1 MSLSMLKPAQLPIF
15 IRRISLTLVLSLL
28 WSGQSSSIAADWQG
42 FKQSL
47 MGEGRAKVSQMAID
61 CASPSKVIVKGAT
74 SRAAIAQLQAVTGSA
89 GDQVSDEAVVLN
101 DAGVRALE
109 RKDFKS
115 AIAKLEA
122 AVKQCPSY
130 KTAVENLGIAYN
142 NFGMQLQSKPFESLK
157 QFHKALYLDPQ
168 NATTNGNLEAMIK
181 LMHRNPE
188 QASDRAALGDKA
200 TAAGDW
206 CGAVV
211 EYVMALRL
219 KPDEQVSGKLKSARR
234 RLALADGAGNLPSAA
249 YWEEAV
255 RSLPKAGESK
265 PAAAMP
271 SGSTGDAVVD
281 SATSNQ
287 EVFLQHA
294 KELYEQYVLAS
305 DSHNPGLVNFYAK
318 DATLSMGGSDPH
330 SLTAKLKVPLE
341 QWKERYLSR
350 QRKDGVLNNK
360 DRFENVSYK
369 VERSGVKVS
378 FTRVDPQ
385 VTAKVEWFVKP
396 DFDRR
401 WRIFEQTELAV
412 PPAKPRKK
420 S

>member
-1 MSLSMLKPAQLPIF
+1 M
-15 IRRISLTLVLSLL
+15 
-28 WSGQSSSIAADWQG
+28 SSIAADEPASVLCPSAG
-42 FKQSL
+42 SGAKLTHTATDCSL
-47 MGEGRAKVSQMAID
+47 TVKSVAKGMSGRGS
-61 CASPSKVIVKGAT
+61 
-74 SRAAIAQLQAVTGSA
+74 IAQLQAVTGSA
-89 GDQVSDEAVVLN
+89 GDRVSDDAVALN

-109 RKDFKS
+109 KKDFKS

-188 QASDRAALGDKA
+188 QASDRVALGDKA
-200 TAAGDW
+200 AAAGDW

-255 RSLPKAGESK
+255 RSLPKSSEIR
-265 PAAAMP
+265 PAAAVS
-271 SGSTGDAVVD
+271 SGSTGEAVVD

-287 EVFLQHA
+287 DVFLQHA
-294 KELYEQYVLAS
+294 RELYEQYVLAS

-330 SLTAKLKVPLE
+330 SLTAKLKVPID

-369 VERSGVKVS
+369 VERSGVRVS

-385 VTAKVEWFVKP
+385 VTAKVEWFIKP

-420 S
+420 

>member
-1 MSLSMLKPAQLPIF
+1 MLKPAQLPMID
-15 IRRISLTLVLSLL
+15 RRISLTLVLSLL
-28 WSGQSSSIAADWQG
+28 WSSQICSIAADDHG
-42 FKQSL
+42 SAQSPSA
-47 MGEGRAKVSQMAID
+47 ESRAKKSQTVID
-61 CASPSKVIVKGAT
+61 RGSLPKT
-74 SRAAIAQLQAVTGSA
+74 RAKRMSSNFSIAQLQAVTDSV
-89 GDQVSDEAVVLN
+89 GDKISDDAVALN

-109 RKDFKS
+109 KQDFKS

-157 QFHKALYLDPQ
+157 QFHKALYLDPR
-168 NATTNGNLEAMIK
+168 NETTYGNLEAMIK

-188 QASDRAALGDKA
+188 QASDRVALGDKA

-219 KPDEQVSGKLKSARR
+219 KPDEHVSGKLKSARR
-234 RLALADGAGNLPSAA
+234 RLALSDSAGTLPSAA
-249 YWEEAV
+249 YWEAAV
-255 RSLPKAGESK
+255 RSLPKASEIK
-265 PAAAMP
+265 PATAAP
-271 SGSTGDAVVD
+271 SGSSGVAEVD

-287 EVFLQHA
+287 DMFLQHA

-330 SLTAKLKVPLE
+330 SLTAKLKVPIE

-378 FTRVDPQ
+378 FTRVDPL